1 VRTRTLQLASLLLS
15 NPILHSCTIQVP
27 FSAAAALATP
37 TPIHR
42 SDILMDTLALS
53 SESCKSVA
61 TRLFSLLGKAKSV
74 PGAADILLLH
84 ELDLLLGSA
93 DVLFL
98 LLLCC
103 QLAVAIGTVAGRVS
117 VATGCLSIAARL
129 RVVATGLRRLLLALG
144 RVAKEIVAVGIC
156 VCRGGAS

>member
-1 VRTRTLQLASLLLS
+1 
-15 NPILHSCTIQVP
+15 
-27 FSAAAALATP
+27 
-37 TPIHR
+37 
-42 SDILMDTLALS
+42 MDTLALS

>member
-1 VRTRTLQLASLLLS
+1 
-15 NPILHSCTIQVP
+15 
-27 FSAAAALATP
+27 
-37 TPIHR
+37 
-42 SDILMDTLALS
+42 MDTLALDFKT
-53 SESCKSVA
+53 CKSVA
-61 TRLFSLLGKAKSV
+61 TSLFSLLGKTESV

-98 LLLCC
+98 LLLRC
-103 QLAVAIGTVAGRVS
+103 QLAVAIATVAGRIS
-117 VATGCLSIAARL
+117 VAAGCLSIAARL

-144 RVAKEIVAVGIC
+144 RVAEEIVAVGIC